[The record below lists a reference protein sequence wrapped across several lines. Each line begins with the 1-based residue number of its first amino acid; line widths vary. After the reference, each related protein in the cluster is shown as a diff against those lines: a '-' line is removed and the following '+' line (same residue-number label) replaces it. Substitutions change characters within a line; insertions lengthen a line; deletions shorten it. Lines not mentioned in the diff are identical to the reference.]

1 MSPRPARTLIVPSQL
16 RVHQDIQDALG
27 RLIVV
32 PVRFDRFSSG
42 FGQFVDGDDDVLPG
56 SNLHTSSSLRCGLPN
71 TSSRGG
77 ARRRPLR
84 RRRQRRREERRFR
97 GGGGS
102 KTHLLFSSSSSVCAR
117 ALFGVSCFCAY
128 RSHSFDWKY
137 PKKKRSSYSCAH
149 DSSTSLFQL
158 VQGPFLG
165 LLFRV

>member
-1 MSPRPARTLIVPSQL
+1 MIVPSQL

-97 GGGGS
+97 GGGS
-102 KTHLLFSSSSSVCAR
+102 KTHLLFSSSSVRARCLACRAFARTGLFSQFLEISKKKAELVLLCTRLVHVTFSTCAR
-117 ALFGVSCFCAY
+117 TLFG
-128 RSHSFDWKY
+128 
-137 PKKKRSSYSCAH
+137 
-149 DSSTSLFQL
+149 TTI
-158 VQGPFLG
+158 
-165 LLFRV
+165 

>member
-1 MSPRPARTLIVPSQL
+1 MIVPSQL

-102 KTHLLFSSSSSVCAR
+102 KTHLLFSSSSVCAR
-117 ALFGVSCFCAY
+117 VVWRVVLLRVPVSQLIGNIQKKAELVLLCTRLVHVTFSTCARTLFTG
-128 RSHSFDWKY
+128 
-137 PKKKRSSYSCAH
+137 
-149 DSSTSLFQL
+149 TTI
-158 VQGPFLG
+158 
-165 LLFRV
+165 

>member
-1 MSPRPARTLIVPSQL
+1 M
-16 RVHQDIQDALG
+16 G
-27 RLIVV
+27 IVV

-102 KTHLLFSSSSSVCAR
+102 KTHLLFSSSSVCAR
-117 ALFGVSCFCAY
+117 VVWRVVLLRVPVSQLIGNIQKKSGARTPVHTTRPRHFFNLCKDPFY
-128 RSHSFDWKY
+128 RDY
-137 PKKKRSSYSCAH
+137 Y
-149 DSSTSLFQL
+149 
-158 VQGPFLG
+158 LG
-165 LLFRV
+165 FERERERLS

>member
-1 MSPRPARTLIVPSQL
+1 MIVPSQL

-97 GGGGS
+97 GGGS
-102 KTHLLFSSSSSVCAR
+102 KTHLLFSSSSVCAR
-117 ALFGVSCFCAY
+117 VVWRVVLLRVPVSQLIGNIQ
-128 RSHSFDWKY
+128 
-137 PKKKRSSYSCAH
+137 KKKRSSYSCAH

-158 VQGPFLG
+158 VQGPFLKG